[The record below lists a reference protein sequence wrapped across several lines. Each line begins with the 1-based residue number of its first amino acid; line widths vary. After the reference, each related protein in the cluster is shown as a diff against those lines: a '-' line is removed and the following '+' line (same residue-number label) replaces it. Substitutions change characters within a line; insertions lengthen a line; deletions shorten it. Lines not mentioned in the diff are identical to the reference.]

1 MGSTLSPVPGGREA
15 RDKAAP
21 CVEGGGGGLSPRS
34 TACRTP
40 RPRPR
45 AGVRG
50 SPARPGDSPAPT
62 HQLLRPHVV
71 QDPLGVLA
79 VVPALH
85 DGQQQLGGVVLKREE
100 GGGGRE
106 SCWSGG
112 RNAPQPMG
120 QPGAGAGPRAGLRS
134 GLWAREA
141 NVRLRTSP
149 HYSEVGNLDG
159 VLRGRPW
166 GRWSGGLA
174 TWVLALTQ
182 TRRRRRP
189 AGREAP
195 PVLRAA
201 VSRPE
206 PSRHRC
212 D

>member
-50 SPARPGDSPAPT
+50 SPARPRDSPAPT

-120 QPGAGAGPRAGLRS
+120 QPGAGAAQT
-134 GLWAREA
+134 A
-141 NVRLRTSP
+141 
-149 HYSEVGNLDG
+149 
-159 VLRGRPW
+159 RGRTDEGPARAPGQVCGAGSGPERQMFACAHLPTIQKW
-166 GRWSGGLA
+166 GTSTGCCGGA
-174 TWVLALTQ
+174 RGDGGQ
-182 TRRRRRP
+182 EDSRR
-189 AGREAP
+189 GCW
-195 PVLRAA
+195 L
-201 VSRPE
+201 
-206 PSRHRC
+206 
-212 D
+212 